1 MVTHAATQPT
11 GPGPDGNRAEDG
23 ADKRAHPRDLTRP
36 RMRGWLHAGAFPV
49 SLALGVVAVALPTT
63 LGARLAVGVYAISIT
78 ALFGTSALYHRTMW
92 STSRARALM
101 KRLDHSM
108 IFVFIA
114 GTYTPFALLAMPR
127 HIAQPILAVVW
138 GGAALGVVLRMLWLH
153 SPRYLIVPL
162 YIALGWVA
170 VFVFPEVLHTAG
182 VATLTLLVVGGA
194 CYSVGAIIYALRR
207 PNPSPT
213 VFGYHEVFH
222 AFTLVAACCHY
233 VALMLAIYR

>member
-1 MVTHAATQPT
+1 MVP
-11 GPGPDGNRAEDG
+11 AEI
-23 ADKRAHPRDLTRP
+23 RRHPRDAARP

-49 SLALGVVAVALPTT
+49 SLAMGVIAVALPQT

-78 ALFGTSALYHRTMW
+78 ALFGTSALYHRTTW
-92 STSRARALM
+92 PTARARSVM

-114 GTYTPFALLAMPR
+114 GTYTPFALLTMPER
-127 HIAQPILAVVW
+127 SARVILGIVW
-138 GGAALGVVLRMLWLH
+138 GGAALGIILRMLWLH

-170 VFVFPEVLHTAG
+170 VFVLPEVLHTAG
-182 VATLTLLVVGGA
+182 AATLTLLLVGGA
-194 CYSVGAIIYALRR
+194 CYSIGAIIYASRR
-207 PNPSPT
+207 PNPAPST
-213 VFGYHEVFH
+213 FGYHEVFH

>member
-1 MVTHAATQPT
+1 MVTQAATHPT
-11 GPGPDGNRAEDG
+11 APDP
-23 ADKRAHPRDLTRP
+23 ADKPDDDRAARGTHPRDIVRP

-78 ALFGTSALYHRTMW
+78 ALFGTSALYHRTLW
-92 STSRARALM
+92 STARARSVM

-114 GTYTPFALLAMPR
+114 GTYTPFALLAMPS
-127 HIAQPILAVVW
+127 HIARPILAVVW

-153 SPRYLIVPL
+153 SPRYLIIPL

-182 VATLTLLVVGGA
+182 VATLTLLVAGGV
-194 CYSVGAIIYALRR
+194 CYSAGAIVYALRR
-207 PNPSPT
+207 PDPAPRI
-213 VFGYHEVFH
+213 FGYHEVFH

-233 VALMLAIYR
+233 IALMFAIYR